1 LADDNKQLFQQQGKK
16 KLETFF
22 DKNLVT
28 RMGYSSGFVQ
38 RKPQKISA
46 IGFVIGFLE
55 SCSKGS
61 FTYQQWATEIG
72 NWSGKLVSKQAL
84 YDRINSS
91 TSVDFAKS
99 LFTQAMGKK
108 MAAVTDGSLFST
120 FKRVLLQDSTTLSL
134 PGNLKDQYP
143 GNMSGG
149 KQKALARLQC
159 LINIKTM
166 QWLEVDLHPFT
177 RNDQSASKLVLPM
190 LKKGDLLIRDLGYFV
205 TSVFEQ
211 IQQQQ
216 AFYIS
221 RLRYGMTMYD
231 ENGKLINWKQLC
243 NSKGAVDRII
253 RIGLN
258 HKLSLRIVMIPL
270 PEAMFAEKIRKAKA
284 DRDKRLNHSEDYY
297 LWLRYNVFITNVPPT
312 TLDTMQ
318 VSEAYKVRWQIE
330 ILFKS
335 WKSCLHLQKMLHE
348 RCTNIYRAQTSI
360 YLTLMFFTIIVSK
373 VYMLYE
379 KKVFKLCGKY
389 LSLIKVCAYLS
400 TNLLSLILKTGTKL
414 QITLAT
420 KCCYESRN
428 DRQNMT
434 HLIRKPFTLT

>member
-1 LADDNKQLFQQQGKK
+1 MADENKQLFRQQVKK

-28 RMGYSSGFVQ
+28 RMGQRSGFVQ

-46 IGFVIGFLE
+46 IGFVIGFFE
-55 SCSKGS
+55 SCTKGS
-61 FTYQQWATEIG
+61 FTYQQWAAEIG

-84 YDRINSS
+84 YDRVNSPA
-91 TSVDFAKS
+91 SVDFAKA

-108 MAAVTDGSLFST
+108 ITAVTDGSLFST

-134 PGNLKDQYP
+134 PENLKDQYP

-166 QWLEVDLHPFT
+166 QWLEVALHPFT
-177 RNDQSASKLVLPM
+177 SNDQSASKLVLPM

-205 TSVFEQ
+205 TGVFEQ

-231 ENGKLINWKQLC
+231 DNGKVINWKQLC
-243 NSKGAVDRII
+243 KNKGAIDQLIKI
-253 RIGLN
+253 SHN

-270 PEAMFAEKIRKAKA
+270 PKAIFAEKIRKAKA

-297 LWLRYNVFITNVPPT
+297 LWLRYNVFITNVPIT
-312 TLDTMQ
+312 TLNTIQ
-318 VSEAYKVRWQIE
+318 ISEVYKVRWQIE

-360 YLTLMFFTIIVSK
+360 YLTLMFFTIIIGK

-379 KKVFKLCGKY
+379 KRVFKLCGKH
-389 LSLIKVCAYLS
+389 LSLIKVCAYAS
-400 TNLLSLILKTGTKL
+400 TNLLSLILKTGTNL
-414 QITLAT
+414 QLTLAT

-434 HLIRKPFTLT
+434 HLIRKTFTLT